1 MLWFGRF
8 QRFLTMGPDRTI
20 LGTYNEERAQRG
32 ADRRT
37 SLPNSWFRNSRR
49 WRWRERA
56 DAWDVV
62 QQRKTFAEN
71 VERYERMRRRHAEI
85 GRGMQTAA
93 THGLRH
99 LVTRAEADPKALEP
113 SEVRLLAQAGIDVE
127 RTAEG
132 LPTQMVQLMVD
143 LMEMDEEQLAEY
155 ESRLAARVRDGS
167 DGDGDE
173 KSQTEEGE

>member
-8 QRFLTMGPDRTI
+8 QRFLTMGIQRTVQ
-20 LGTYNEERAQRG
+20 GACNEERATQGKRRLYQTPG
-32 ADRRT
+32 AW
-37 SLPNSWFRNSRR
+37 SRNAEK

-56 DAWDVV
+56 DAWDVE